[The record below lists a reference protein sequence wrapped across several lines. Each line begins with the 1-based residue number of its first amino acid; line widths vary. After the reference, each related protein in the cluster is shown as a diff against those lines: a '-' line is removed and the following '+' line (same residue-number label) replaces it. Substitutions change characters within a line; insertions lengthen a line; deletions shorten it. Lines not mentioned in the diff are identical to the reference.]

1 MSRWLVSILLMSW
14 SYSPISIAEDNKS
27 IKVAIG
33 NIYRDQDATSEY
45 GIQVENDL
53 QAIYSGAGLDAAF
66 TYLPNERA
74 IQSVIEGR
82 YDALDMRIA
91 RLAENK
97 ELIKIN
103 VPLASF
109 DVYLFLIED
118 KFYDSLDDAKDETI
132 VSFHGARYTKVLE
145 NYKHLY
151 LVHKAKQAALML
163 TKGRAK
169 LWLAPKVT
177 YLFLKDQFPQIKVAS
192 PIIARDDLYHYIH
205 VSNAHLV
212 DKLEASAKE
221 YINSKLRNN
230 KYVITLRLFLSLLI
244 IQV

>member
-33 NIYRDQDATSEY
+33 NIYRDQDATSKY

-53 QAIYSGAGLDAAF
+53 QAIYSGAGLDATF

-74 IQSVIEGR
+74 IQSVIEGK
-82 YDALDMRIA
+82 YDALDMRVSK
-91 RLAENK
+91 LENNK
-97 ELIKIN
+97 DLIKVN

-109 DVYLFLIED
+109 DVYLYSTKDI
-118 KFYDSLDDAKDETI
+118 FYNSLDEVKDETI
-132 VSFHGARYTKVLE
+132 VSFHGTRYTKVLE

-163 TKGRAK
+163 TEGRVN

-177 YLFLKDQFPQIKVAS
+177 YLFLKEQFPQIKVAS

-205 VSNAHLV
+205 VSNAHLL
-212 DKLEASAKE
+212 DKLESSAKE
-221 YINSKLRNN
+221 YINSKA
-230 KYVITLRLFLSLLI
+230 KE
-244 IQV
+244 Q

>member
-33 NIYRDQDATSEY
+33 NIYRDQDATSKY

-53 QAIYSGAGLDAAF
+53 RAIYSGAGLDAAF

-82 YDALDMRIA
+82 YDALDIRIS
-91 RLAENK
+91 RLEENK

-109 DVYLFLIED
+109 DVYLFSTED
-118 KFYDSLDDAKDETI
+118 KFYNSLDEAKDETI
-132 VSFHGARYTKVLE
+132 VSRFMVLD
-145 NYKHLY
+145 
-151 LVHKAKQAALML
+151 
-163 TKGRAK
+163 T
-169 LWLAPKVT
+169 PK
-177 YLFLKDQFPQIKVAS
+177 S
-192 PIIARDDLYHYIH
+192 
-205 VSNAHLV
+205 
-212 DKLEASAKE
+212 
-221 YINSKLRNN
+221 
-230 KYVITLRLFLSLLI
+230 
-244 IQV
+244 